1 MNINEAI
8 EATAKK
14 QKECRRAFVKYLFLG
29 VLFIVILPV
38 GGGFAVG
45 HFLKIALHRYFSS
58 LSTYLHPVFL
68 VTPKTKSAE
77 RITASNLILA
87 KL

>member
-8 EATAKK
+8 EATVKK

-38 GGGFAVG
+38 GGGFAVWYL
-45 HFLKIALHRYFSS
+45 FENRLASLFFIIIYIPFFS
-58 LSTYLHPVFL
+58 LC
-68 VTPKTKSAE
+68 
-77 RITASNLILA
+77 
-87 KL
+87 